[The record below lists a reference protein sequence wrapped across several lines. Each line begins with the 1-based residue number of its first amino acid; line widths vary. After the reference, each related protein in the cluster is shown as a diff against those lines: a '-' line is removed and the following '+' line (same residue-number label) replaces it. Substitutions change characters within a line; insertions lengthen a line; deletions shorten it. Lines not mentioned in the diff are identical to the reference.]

1 MTSTSS
7 RRHHKERR
15 KQGLTL
21 ATLNVRGALLPKFK
35 EVLLLLDEFNVDF
48 LAVQEAGVS
57 VNSLS
62 GLRKRAKDAGFEVF
76 KGYSRMSRI
85 ACIAGTARRGTLTST
100 KRAGR

>member
-1 MTSTSS
+1 M
-7 RRHHKERR
+7 
-15 KQGLTL
+15 GLTL

-35 EVLLLLDEFNVDF
+35 DVLHLLDEFNVDF

-76 KGYSRMSRI
+76 KGYSRMSRS
-85 ACIAGTARRGTLTST
+85 RRVVGTLCLCRGHGT
-100 KRAGR
+100 